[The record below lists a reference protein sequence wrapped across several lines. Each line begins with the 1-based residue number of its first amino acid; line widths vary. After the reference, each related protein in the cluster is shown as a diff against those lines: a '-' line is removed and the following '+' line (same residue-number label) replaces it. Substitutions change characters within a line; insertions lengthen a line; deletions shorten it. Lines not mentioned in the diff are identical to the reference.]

1 LATNH
6 QVEPKIK
13 RQPRGNRIGNNNMT
27 RLMENKRKLQETV
40 TQTSRIHAHLNADQ
54 MVNPKAHNTTP
65 AKKQT
70 HVHETENMN
79 HTLNIS
85 NM

>member
-1 LATNH
+1 
-6 QVEPKIK
+6 
-13 RQPRGNRIGNNNMT
+13 
-27 RLMENKRKLQETV
+27 MENKRKLRETV

-65 AKKQT
+65 AKKQA

-79 HTLNIS
+79 HVEHLKHVN
-85 NM
+85 